1 MIKLHSIA
9 KQIIL
14 EKIDIRQDWFDVTNY
29 LETYLVGD
37 DIDQKQT
44 NLDSLSDDAYADIVL
59 DNDGYTGEF
68 EKPLKKWIRK
78 ILSANKYPE
87 YLNEIPRED
96 KVKVYK
102 ELYSIISNAIIA
114 KDSEKLNI

>member
-9 KQIIL
+9 KQILL
-14 EKIDIRQDWFDVTNY
+14 EKIDIRKDWFDVTSY
-29 LETYLVGD
+29 LQKYLVGD
-37 DIDQKQT
+37 DINQMQT

-78 ILSANKYPE
+78 VLSANRYPE
-87 YLNEIPRED
+87 YLNDVINRD
-96 KVKVYK
+96 KIKVYK
-102 ELYSIISNAIIA
+102 ELYNILSNAIIA